1 MRIERDDLDQKILN
15 VNDVNDTEE
24 VSVEEIQG
32 LNELLSFV
40 KQEYEN
46 FEENLQENYRTEGVV
61 KTVSDGIVFIKG
73 LSEVK
78 SGEMIEI
85 YIGSDNVNEGEE
97 GETEVSELEE
107 SLRKVR
113 GVTFNLEEEGVRAL
127 TFGDSFLITPGLL
140 VRRTQ
145 RLLEVPVGLNL
156 LGRVVNALGEPIDGY
171 TLNCDNF
178 SKVDIKA
185 PGVIERQ
192 SVREPLETGWKV
204 VDALIPIGRGQR
216 ELVIGDR
223 QTGKTTLCVDAILN
237 QGRLNNKVRQEDKV
251 FCVYVAIGQKM
262 SSIVEIARLLDK
274 AGCMAFTIIVAATA
288 AENATMQYLAPYTG
302 CAMGEYFRDRGMHA
316 LIVYD
321 DLSKHANAYRQ
332 ISLLLR
338 RPPGREAYPGDVFY
352 LHSRLLERAA
362 KMSAVLH
369 GGSLTAMPIVE
380 TQGGD
385 VSAYIPTNV
394 ISITDGQ
401 IFLETDLF
409 NKGIRPAV
417 NVGLS
422 VSRVGSAAQKTFMRK
437 IAGSLKLELAQFREV
452 AGFAQF
458 SSDIDEE
465 TKFTIKKGQILTE
478 LLKQD
483 RHVPMDIIF
492 QALVV
497 YSGVKGYLNNF
508 SVSEVK
514 SFEKYLVNFFK
525 THALFLPFLVLVKY
539 DEEYI
544 KTFDAEDNILL
555 DCLDFFV
562 EYVYSHKDLYEATF
576 EAAGLPHAGN
586 PFETIEEFI

>member
-1 MRIERDDLDQKILN
+1 MTNDNIRIEEMLKNLM
-15 VNDVNDTEE
+15 EE
-24 VSVEEIQG
+24 PNAIESREDEIKG
-32 LNELLSFV
+32 LNELLTFI
-40 KQEYEN
+40 KTEYED
-46 FEENLQENYRTEGVV
+46 FEENLQENYKTEGIV

-85 YIGSDNVNEGEE
+85 FIGSDNVNEGEN
-97 GETEVSELEE
+97 ETETEE
-107 SLRKVR
+107 TLKKVR
-113 GVTFNLEEEGVRAL
+113 GVTFNLEHEGIRAL

-140 VRRTQ
+140 VKRTQ

-171 TLNCDNF
+171 TLNTDTF
-178 SKVDIKA
+178 FKVDIKA

-223 QTGKTTLCVDAILN
+223 QTGKTTLCIDAILN
-237 QGRLNNKVRQEDKV
+237 QGRLNNKVRQEEKV

-362 KMSAVLH
+362 KMSSTLL

-452 AGFAQF
+452 ARMHKEMF
-458 SSDIDEE
+458 
-465 TKFTIKKGQILTE
+465 L
-478 LLKQD
+478 
-483 RHVPMDIIF
+483 
-492 QALVV
+492 
-497 YSGVKGYLNNF
+497 
-508 SVSEVK
+508 
-514 SFEKYLVNFFK
+514 
-525 THALFLPFLVLVKY
+525 LFLQ
-539 DEEYI
+539 E
-544 KTFDAEDNILL
+544 
-555 DCLDFFV
+555 
-562 EYVYSHKDLYEATF
+562 LYEN
-576 EAAGLPHAGN
+576 G
-586 PFETIEEFI
+586 